1 MCLYIIYDVKWI
13 IILKTRTKAIQTS
26 VRFHK
31 IDLFS
36 VNMSSEKV
44 SAKMQSRRRRT
55 QTSPPLRYRSRNA
68 CRWNRF
74 SFECRT
80 WAWTSL
86 AGWERHRSGRT
97 TSVGT
102 HSFIKIKT
110 HRRWQPVKRPI
121 FRCLLDVRVWCLVF
135 HVSSSFWH
143 LSLSPEADLKEALK
157 VSYLFGCRLGVS
169 VAHGERVAAFVIRA
183 VVTGPSAS

>member
-102 HSFIKIKT
+102 HRFIKIKT

-121 FRCLLDVRVWCLVF
+121 FRCLDITLFSMLVPHFDTF
-135 HVSSSFWH
+135 HFP
-143 LSLSPEADLKEALK
+143 L
-157 VSYLFGCRLGVS
+157 RL
-169 VAHGERVAAFVIRA
+169 
-183 VVTGPSAS
+183 T